1 MADDIDALLSAQAG
15 DDDDID
21 ALLRARAGD
30 APTPQ
35 ASKFHEPTAAE
46 LKSLKDWNRQ
56 SQDLPWYDKAAQ
68 GINDTVIGAGQL
80 MQHVI
85 PDAALNAGRKVTD
98 PLVNAVMSGK
108 PQDTSDVSSKAFDQ
122 LVRNREQKYQ
132 AERTAAGQEG
142 MDWPRIGGTVANPV
156 SWLAPEGAGAGVISA
171 IGAGAKQGLFQALMQ
186 PVTSQGSF
194 LFNKGMQEALG
205 ATAGGT
211 LGAALQGLKPIWSV
225 ARDKLGGLFKGADEA
240 TQQGAAGKVVDDTLA
255 AAGADPA
262 KVDPSLYAA
271 IKQEVGDALKVGA
284 EPDPKIMA
292 NRADAAALPVPMTL
306 LRGQASRDPMQ
317 FSWEV
322 NNSKLQGAGE
332 PIATQI
338 ADQNRKLIQNLNVLG
353 AERAAQPFDASKK
366 IIDTIQAF
374 DDKAKSAVDQ
384 AYRAVRNNVGQPAL
398 MDREAFQQAAKEAL
412 EKGQLT
418 EFIPDSIKG
427 QYNALATGQVPLTVN
442 TMQVLDRVWSAEQRA
457 AKGSAQAAIGELRKA
472 LNAAPVND
480 TLGQEAVEAY
490 KIARQLAAQRFGMI
504 EANPAYK
511 AVVDEVEPDK
521 FFQKYVV
528 GANVSELAG
537 LKNLIG
543 PENTAMLQDTL
554 VGNLKRHAL
563 NGASDDNG
571 VFSQSAYNKQL
582 QDPVQGPRLQ
592 ELFKDS
598 PEKLSQLYRV
608 GRVAE
613 NVVAFPKGHSVNT
626 SNTTPTVANLMHDM
640 AKSEAGSAF
649 WSGVGKVIAPARAE
663 VLKQAGERRTI
674 TKAVNEAMKP
684 GVTRGPLKAVAPSTQ
699 TKQLTSLLP
708 RAAAAYAVE
717 ETNE

>member
-35 ASKFHEPTAAE
+35 ASKFHEPTADE
-46 LKSLKDWNRQ
+46 LKNLKDWNTQ
-56 SQDLPWYDKAAQ
+56 SPNLPWHQRAAQ
-68 GINDTVIGAGQL
+68 GINDPIIGAGQL

-85 PDAALNAGRKVTD
+85 PDAVLNAGRKVTD
-98 PLVNAVMSGK
+98 PLVNAVMGG
-108 PQDTSDVSSKAFDQ
+108 PEQDTTKTTSADFDQ

-132 AERTAAGQEG
+132 AERTAAGKEG
-142 MDWPRIGGTVANPV
+142 LDWTRIGGTVANPV
-156 SWLAPEGAGAGVISA
+156 SWLAPEGAGGSLLTAVGN
-171 IGAGAKQGLFQALMQ
+171 GAKQGLFQALMQ
-186 PVTSQGSF
+186 PVTSTGSF
-194 LFNKGMQEALG
+194 LYHKGMQEAVG

-211 LGAALQGLKPIWSV
+211 LGAALQGLKPIWGF
-225 ARDKLGGLFKGADEA
+225 ARDKLGGVFKGADEA
-240 TQQGAAGKVVDDTLA
+240 TQQAAAGKVVDDTLK

-262 KVDPSLYAA
+262 KVDPNLYAA

-322 NNSKLQGAGE
+322 NNSKLAGAGE

-353 AERAAQPFDASKK
+353 ADRAAQPFDASQK
-366 IIDTIQAF
+366 IISTLQEVDA
-374 DDKAKSAVDQ
+374 KAKGAVDQ
-384 AYRAVRNNVGQPAL
+384 AYSAVRNSTGQPAL
-398 MDREAFQQAAKEAL
+398 MDRAAFQQSAREAL

-418 EFIPDSIKG
+418 EFIPDSIKA
-427 QYNALATGQVPLTVN
+427 QYNALATGQVPLTVD

-457 AKGSAQAAIGELRKA
+457 ASGSAQMAIGELRKA

-480 TLGQEAVEAY
+480 QLGQEAVEAY
-490 KIARQLAAQRFGMI
+490 KVARQLAAQRFGMM
-504 EANPAYK
+504 ETNPAYK
-511 AVVDEVEPDK
+511 AVVDGVEPDK
-521 FFQKYVV
+521 FFQKYIA
-528 GANVSELAG
+528 GANVSELSG
-537 LKNLIG
+537 LKKLIG
-543 PENTAMLQDTL
+543 PDNTSMLQDTL
-554 VGNLKRHAL
+554 VGNLKRIAL
-563 NGASDDNG
+563 NKASDDNG
-571 VFSQSAYNKQL
+571 VFSQAAYNKVL

-592 ELFKDS
+592 ELFKDA
-598 PEKLSQLYRV
+598 PDKLGQLYRV

-626 SNTTPTVANLMHDM
+626 SNTAPTVANLMHDM

-663 VLKQAGERRTI
+663 VLKQAGEKRAI
-674 TKAVNEAMKP
+674 TKAVDEAMKP
-684 GVTRGPLKAVAPSTQ
+684 GVTRGPLKAVAPSAQ

-717 ETNE
+717 ESNE